1 MHNLNMVRWSQG
13 NGMKY
18 DTNASFFQSIKETNN
33 KQCLKKYISSSVPR
47 MDNCYSQ
54 TVGK

>member
-1 MHNLNMVRWSQG
+1 MHIISIWSQG

-33 KQCLKKYISSSVPR
+33 KQCLKKYIYHHQSREWTADSV
-47 MDNCYSQ
+47 
-54 TVGK
+54 TVTVRQ